1 MNFSLAKNIV
11 YEDRDVVVINK
22 PAGIV
27 VHPDATHK
35 NETMVD
41 ALLELH
47 PEIKTVG
54 DDPTRPGIVH
64 RLDKDTS
71 GVLIVAKNQ
80 AAFDHLKKEFQERRA
95 IKNYITLAVGS
106 LKQTQGEIN
115 LPIGRGYKTPTQR
128 VAIQAHLPA
137 GRQVRGQIREALTYY
152 KVLER
157 FPEFTLMQITPKTGR
172 THQIRTH
179 LKAIGHPVACD
190 KLYGGK
196 LFICPMG
203 LTRQF
208 LHAASL
214 ELTLPSG
221 SRIKLEADLPDD
233 LMNTLM
239 TLRTRLAG
247 KS

>member
-1 MNFSLAKNIV
+1 MDFSLAKNII
-11 YEDRDVVVINK
+11 YEDRDIIAVNK

-35 NETMVD
+35 NGTVVD
-41 ALLELH
+41 ALLVAH

-54 DDPTRPGIVH
+54 EDPARPGIVH

-71 GVLIVAKNQ
+71 GILIIAKNQ
-80 AAFDHLKKEFQERRA
+80 AAFDYLKKEFQERR
-95 IKNYITLAVGS
+95 ITKNYIALAVGS
-106 LKQTQGEIN
+106 VKQAQGEIN

-128 VAIQAHLPA
+128 VALRTDLPA
-137 GRQVRGQIREALTYY
+137 GKQVRGQIREALTYY

-157 FPEFTLMQITPKTGR
+157 FPEFTLMQMTPKTGR

-179 LKAIGHPVACD
+179 LKALGHPVACD

-196 LFICPMG
+196 LFICPLG

-221 SRIKLEADLPDD
+221 SRIKLETDLPND
-233 LMNTLM
+233 LMDTLLA
-239 TLRTRLAG
+239 LRKQLP
-247 KS
+247 K

>member
-1 MNFSLAKNIV
+1 MEFSLAKNTI
-11 YEDRDVVVINK
+11 YEDRDVIAINK

-35 NETMVD
+35 NGTVVD
-41 ALLELH
+41 ALLTAH

-54 DDPTRPGIVH
+54 DDPARPGIVH

-71 GVLIVAKNQ
+71 GILIIAKNQ
-80 AAFDHLKKEFQERRA
+80 TAFDYLKKEFQEHR
-95 IKNYITLAVGS
+95 ITKNYIALAVGS
-106 LKQTQGEIN
+106 VKQAQGEIN

-128 VAIQAHLPA
+128 VAT
-137 GRQVRGQIREALTYY
+137 GRMRGQIREALTYY

-157 FPEFTLMQITPKTGR
+157 FPEFTLLQITPKTGR

-179 LKAIGHPVACD
+179 LKALGHPVACD

-221 SRIKLEADLPDD
+221 SRIKLEADLPED
-233 LMNTLM
+233 LMGTLLA
-239 TLRTRLAG
+239 LRKQLP
-247 KS
+247 K